1 MKATTATESA
11 LIAACLKGHR
21 PAQRQLYEAYRVGMF
36 RLCMRYA
43 DSREVAEDLLQEGF
57 ARVFKDLGQFR
68 GEGALGAWIRQVF
81 VRTALTYL
89 RKEQRRVTQISLS
102 AELPGSLNGESEVL
116 GAMGAAEIMK
126 LLQSL
131 PPGYRA
137 VFNLFAIE
145 GYSHKEI
152 GELLHI
158 SERTSRSQY
167 TRARA
172 LLARL
177 LSTIDRLSS

>member
-1 MKATTATESA
+1 
-11 LIAACLKGHR
+11 
-21 PAQRQLYEAYRVGMF
+21 MF